1 MSQAKP
7 EARLSRRQPYDSYF
21 RLPKNACQG
30 TFPENR
36 IFGATNA
43 GNRHR
48 AGSMQAKAR
57 LTVNAR
63 GVVENADEVLVIRRD
78 SCGIHTHGFMT
89 PTCWFRCRR
98 GL

>member
-1 MSQAKP
+1 M
-7 EARLSRRQPYDSYF
+7 
-21 RLPKNACQG
+21 NACQG

-36 IFGATNA
+36 ILGATNA

-89 PTCWFRCRR
+89 PTCWSGVGAGFSRGAAAKSRR
-98 GL
+98 YASVNPS